1 MWQIMLSLLS
11 IECPMVESPSSP
23 TKNRTSPGALGS
35 IIGSW
40 MGAAMVTCVSWT
52 RREPI
57 RFEKIQVVVP
67 VAFHQP
73 NPSQLEIDK
82 PLSCHTGTATSPAVQ
97 RRERSFQASLWPY
110 LPPIRW
116 CFTKKNTE
124 KQVKTET
131 SVPKL
136 QKNYPDRFLLQTTF
150 LNCLKRRHIPK
161 IAVSRQS
168 QHISPIIIGTFT
180 SVALRHE
187 RQLLWLRSPFW
198 WIGWS

>member
-1 MWQIMLSLLS
+1 MLSLLS

-35 IIGSW
+35 IIGSG

-73 NPSQLEIDK
+73 NK

-131 SVPKL
+131 SVAKL
-136 QKNYPDRFLLQTTF
+136 GKNP
-150 LNCLKRRHIPK
+150 HITPIDSFYKLPLFPK

-198 WIGWS
+198 WIGWSSQR